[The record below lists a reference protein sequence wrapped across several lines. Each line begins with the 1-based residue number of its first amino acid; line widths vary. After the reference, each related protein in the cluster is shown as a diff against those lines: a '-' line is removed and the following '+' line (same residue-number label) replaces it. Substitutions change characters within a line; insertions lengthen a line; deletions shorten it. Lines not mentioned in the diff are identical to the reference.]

1 MNTAFSVISALA
13 LLLAAGGAQA
23 RITEIRIDAVEPFAE
38 AHPFGEVGSYLRITG
53 VAKGEL
59 DPFRRRTK

>member
-23 RITEIRIDAVEPFAE
+23 RVTEIRIDAVELFIDG
-38 AHPFGEVGSYLRITG
+38 HSFGSVGHLSR
-53 VAKGEL
+53 
-59 DPFRRRTK
+59 